1 MQIGYFIEKN
11 KWLRKAQFR
20 LYFRKSNERSVR
32 LIIPQS
38 GGLWV
43 MSQKISFLSP
53 GSEGEKTELRRG
65 IHPLSPTW
73 LIRKAYWLTFQP

>member
-32 LIIPQS
+32 LIIP
-38 GGLWV
+38 
-43 MSQKISFLSP
+43 
-53 GSEGEKTELRRG
+53 
-65 IHPLSPTW
+65 
-73 LIRKAYWLTFQP
+73 